1 MDRRTIIETIKAL
14 HDSPSCCPELKHAT
28 KSYLEAL
35 ALEQAAAKTLVAEVN
50 ENITLVDELVA
61 FAHSPQAVEK
71 FGVEGAK
78 LFTDNADALK
88 ARGEKY
94 CNCSACVAAL
104 KILDNKAVLFV

>member
-35 ALEQAAAKTLVAEVN
+35 ALEQAAAKNLVAEVN

-78 LFTDNADALK
+78 LFADNADALK

-104 KILDNKAVLFV
+104 KILDNKSVLFV